1 MRAYLEKKNPPLPAE
16 LKAAGSSKK
25 GIEKAVR
32 DLLSFVILVV
42 TPIERPL
49 AE

>member
-1 MRAYLEKKNPPLPAE
+1 MAFRTWEIPAE
-16 LKAAGSSKK
+16 LKAPGSGKK

-42 TPIERPL
+42 TPLE
-49 AE
+49 AEAR